1 MPKIARLLHSVGIFL
16 ITVYFVF
23 NGLCYIFN
31 YDIHGLAID
40 RKISNTET
48 VMITRNV
55 SWKFTNILPFFY
67 NSDNNAP
74 THLSSNAFAFLSEYR
89 FNLNFTLAILFG
101 LVSTVLATLFSFYDD
116 KDKRN

>member
-48 VMITRNV
+48 VLITRNV

-74 THLSSNAFAFLSEYR
+74 THLSS
-89 FNLNFTLAILFG
+89 TLAILFG
-101 LVSTVLATLFSFYDD
+101 LVSTVLATLFSFFDD